1 MENMSRKLSMYKVT
15 WFWLRFAGFDI
26 RKYSSNHTKLETT
39 QDDYYLKVLRNR
51 LRCSRS
57 FVYVF
62 LTFNADFLSSQKPLA
77 AI

>member
-1 MENMSRKLSMYKVT
+1 MENMSQKLSMYKVT

-26 RKYSSNHTKLETT
+26 RKYSRNRTKSETT
-39 QDDYYLKVLRNR
+39 QDDCYLKGLRNR
-51 LRCSRS
+51 SRCSRS

-62 LTFNADFLSSQKPLA
+62 LTFKADFLSSQKPLA